1 MIRPDASTYGVVPI
15 EFLREV
21 ERVIGEHRSVLSLVL
36 TRIGERANDGGS
48 LNDDELWGLY
58 QPTGD
63 EIQTLRLTFGQ
74 IGEGTK
80 RAIAPE
86 TADSQNL
93 RESAYSSEL
102 RRYLELDCIHAIHR

>member
-48 LNDDELWGLY
+48 LNDDELW
-58 QPTGD
+58 
-63 EIQTLRLTFGQ
+63 EVHATLDMSMKVLWQECDQWYR
-74 IGEGTK
+74 E
-80 RAIAPE
+80 RRDAVAI
-86 TADSQNL
+86 
-93 RESAYSSEL
+93 
-102 RRYLELDCIHAIHR
+102 LELGGESNGT